1 MEDKQIFKGT
11 TEKNLEL
18 IIRYPVKS
26 DVEIMLNYI
35 NTLSDE
41 RTFITYQGEH
51 ETLESETRFLEEK
64 LKNIEN
70 KSEIFLLAFSGDQLA
85 GITWIGMSK
94 KTAKHVGIL
103 GISVAKQFRNK
114 GVGKQLMTTVI
125 EEATK
130 QISRLEII
138 TLEVY
143 SKNLVALELYNEF
156 GFIEYG
162 NLPNGVKREDEYDN
176 AIFMYKKIK

>member
-1 MEDKQIFKGT
+1 MEGKQIFQGT
-11 TEKNLEL
+11 TEKGLEL
-18 IIRYPVKS
+18 IIRYPVKA
-26 DVEIMLNYI
+26 DAEVMLDYI

-51 ETLESETRFLEEK
+51 ETLETETSFLEEK
-64 LKNIEN
+64 LRNIEN
-70 KSEIFLLAFSGDQLA
+70 KSDVFLLALTDNQLV
-85 GITWIGMSK
+85 GITWIGMGK
-94 KTAKHVGIL
+94 KTAKHVGTL
-103 GISVAKQFRNK
+103 GISVAKEFRNK
-114 GVGKQLMTTVI
+114 GVGKLLMEVI
-125 EEATK
+125 IKETIS

-143 SKNLVALELYNEF
+143 SKNLVALELYKEY

-162 NLPNGVKREDEYDN
+162 NLPKGVKREMEYDD